1 MDGIILLILVII
13 VCFYFR
19 NFYKI
24 INAVAI
30 IDIFLRIFHFVIF
43 NVEIRGISEHIEKYL
58 PDSVPTIIKSNTGG
72 LLSNILVWLYV
83 INMTVF
89 LIYIIR
95 LFFTKKKV
103 M

>member
-1 MDGIILLILVII
+1 MDGILLLILIII
-13 VCFYFR
+13 VCFYYR

-24 INAVAI
+24 VNAVAI

-58 PDSVPTIIKSNTGG
+58 PDSVPTIIESNTSG
-72 LLSNILVWLYV
+72 LLSSILVWLYV

-95 LFFTKKKV
+95 LFFTRKKI